1 LKITGMIDED
11 VITTLGDISIKEAIK
26 TLYNRHVGSIIIV
39 DKDKK
44 CKGIFTDRDAIRVIA
59 NDIPLSKPLSE
70 VMTTNLKT
78 IDEHATYAMVKEVMR
93 THRIRHLP
101 VVDEQGKLVGLL
113 SLRRI
118 MDEVHDMHKSKR

>member
-1 LKITGMIDED
+1 LKITGMVDED

-26 TLYNRHVGSIIIV
+26 TLYNRHVGSIIVV

-44 CKGIFTDRDAIRVIA
+44 CMGIFTDRDAIRVIA

-78 IDEHATYAMVKEVMR
+78 IDEHATYAMVKEIMR

>member
-1 LKITGMIDED
+1 MIDED

-78 IDEHATYAMVKEVMR
+78 IDEHATYAMVKEIMR

>member
-1 LKITGMIDED
+1 MIDED

>member
-1 LKITGMIDED
+1 MIDED
-11 VITTLGDISIKEAIK
+11 VITTLGDISVKEAIK
-26 TLYNRHVGSIIIV
+26 TLYNRHVGSIIII
-39 DKDKK
+39 DEDNK
-44 CKGIFTDRDAIRVIA
+44 CRGIFTDRDAIRVIA

-78 IDEHATYAMVKEVMR
+78 IDEHATYAMVKEIMR

>member
-1 LKITGMIDED
+1 MKITGMVDED

-78 IDEHATYAMVKEVMR
+78 IDEHATYAMVKEIMR

>member
-1 LKITGMIDED
+1 
-11 VITTLGDISIKEAIK
+11 
-26 TLYNRHVGSIIIV
+26 
-39 DKDKK
+39 
-44 CKGIFTDRDAIRVIA
+44 
-59 NDIPLSKPLSE
+59 
-70 VMTTNLKT
+70 MTTNLKT
-78 IDEHATYAMVKEVMR
+78 IDEHATYAMVKEIMR

>member
-1 LKITGMIDED
+1 MKITGMVDEH

-26 TLYNRHVGSIIIV
+26 TLYNRHVGSIIII
-39 DKDKK
+39 DEDNK
-44 CKGIFTDRDAIRVIA
+44 CRGIFTDRDAIRVIA

-78 IDEHATYAMVKEVMR
+78 IDEHATYAMVKEIMR

>member
-1 LKITGMIDED
+1 MKITGMVDED

-26 TLYNRHVGSIIIV
+26 TLYNRHVGSIIII
-39 DKDKK
+39 DEDNK
-44 CKGIFTDRDAIRVIA
+44 CRGIFTDRDAIRVIA

-78 IDEHATYAMVKEVMR
+78 IDEHATYAMVKEIMR

>member
-1 LKITGMIDED
+1 MKITGMVDED

-26 TLYNRHVGSIIIV
+26 TLYNRHVGSIIVV

-44 CKGIFTDRDAIRVIA
+44 CMGIFTDRDAIRVIA

-78 IDEHATYAMVKEVMR
+78 IDEHATYAMVKEIMR

>member
-1 LKITGMIDED
+1 MKITGMIDDD

-78 IDEHATYAMVKEVMR
+78 IDEHATYAMVKEIMR

>member
-1 LKITGMIDED
+1 LKITGLIDED
-11 VITTLGDISIKEAIK
+11 VITTLGDISVKEAII
-26 TLYNRHVGSIIIV
+26 TLYERHVGSIIIV
-39 DKDKK
+39 DEDNK
-44 CKGIFTDRDAIRVIA
+44 CRGIFTDRDAIRVIA
-59 NDIPLSKPLSE
+59 NDTPLSKPLSE

-78 IDEHATYAMVKEVMR
+78 VDEHATFAMAKEIMR

-118 MDEVHDMHKSKR
+118 FDEVHDMHKTKR

>member
-1 LKITGMIDED
+1 MIDDD

-78 IDEHATYAMVKEVMR
+78 IDEHATYAMVKEIMR

>member
-1 LKITGMIDED
+1 MIDED

-26 TLYNRHVGSIIIV
+26 ILYKRHVGSIIIV
-39 DKDKK
+39 DEDGK

-59 NDIPLSKPLSE
+59 NEIPLSKLLTE

-78 IDEHATYAMVKEVMR
+78 VDEHATYAMAKEIMR
-93 THRIRHLP
+93 THNIRHLP
-101 VVDEQGKLVGLL
+101 VVDEQGKLIGIL

-118 MDEVHDMHKSKR
+118 LDEVHDMHKSKR